1 MDETPTEPQPSR
13 RRRRRSGRPGGQPQ
27 NPESAAPESP
37 SDAAAGGAP
46 ETVPPEAAAVEDET
60 AADADDY
67 ADSSAFRRFSGMLGI
82 ASLIVLAGA
91 LVMFSVQGALTR
103 NVVVLLIVAALLG
116 GLYVIPRWGDL
127 VDWLRTRPARQGG
140 NVTLASVAFIGLLAV
155 GNWFVNRHSPQWDL
169 TASQMYTLSDQS
181 AKVLNGLQQ
190 DVKITAFFP
199 SQQEDAYVRGTKD
212 LLRQYDRRSDRVTV
226 EFVDPDVNP
235 GVARQFDISSYPVT
249 IFQIGDRKEQT
260 TGLTEQDFTSALLKL
275 TRTDKKKVYFVQG
288 HQERDPDNPQQPG
301 YNAAAEALKAENYQV
316 EDLTLLATQKVPDDA
331 SVVVVAGPRAPLLD
345 PEKQALQD
353 YLDRGGK
360 VFFLVDPR
368 QDTGLSD
375 LLSSW
380 YVQLDDDLVIDPG
393 RNYLGDAL
401 SILPSP
407 QSGHRITT
415 SLPDLILPGTRSVTV
430 KPGAGSAFAIVP
442 LLRTTDRSWAEK
454 NFTAAARQDADDTP
468 GPLSVAVAVNK
479 TDPTQA
485 ITPGMPPAPTPPAGA
500 AQTPKGRIVVV
511 GNSEFAANTYFG
523 QVLGNRDFF
532 VNSVNW
538 LAEDE
543 DLISIRAT
551 PAVAPPILLS
561 NQAQVLVF
569 YTSVV
574 FVPLA
579 VLLLGGVI
587 WWQRR

>member
-1 MDETPTEPQPSR
+1 MDETPAEPQPSR
-13 RRRRRSGRPGGQPQ
+13 RRRRRSGRPGGPPQ
-27 NPESAAPESP
+27 NPEN
-37 SDAAAGGAP
+37 AAAEPQPEEAGIEEP
-46 ETVPPEAAAVEDET
+46 ETAPPAAAALEGPEADDAEDAE
-60 AADADDY
+60 A
-67 ADSSAFRRFSGMLGI
+67 SSFHRFSGMLGL
-82 ASLIVLAGA
+82 AALVVLAGA
-91 LVMFSVQGALTR
+91 LVVFSVQGTLTR

-116 GLYVIPRWGDL
+116 TLYVIPRWGDL
-127 VDWLRTRPARQGG
+127 LDWFRSRQARQGG

-169 TASQMYTLSDQS
+169 TANRIYTLSDQS

-212 LLRQYDRRSDRVTV
+212 LLRQYDRRSDKVTV

-249 IFQIGDRKEQT
+249 IFQAGDRKEQT
-260 TGLTEQDFTSALLKL
+260 TGLTEQDFTSSILKL
-275 TRTDKKKVYFVQG
+275 TRADKKKIYFVQG
-288 HQERDPDNPQQPG
+288 HQERDPENPQQPG

-316 EDLTLLATQKVPDDA
+316 EDLSLLATQKVPDDA
-331 SVVVVAGPRAPLLD
+331 NVVVVAGPRAPFLD
-345 PEKQALQD
+345 PEKQALKD

-360 VFFLVDPR
+360 VFFLIDPR

-375 LLSSW
+375 LLGGW
-380 YVQLDDDLVIDPG
+380 YVQVDDDLVIDPG
-393 RNYLGDAL
+393 RNYMGDAL
-401 SILPSP
+401 SILPMP

-430 KPGAGSAFAIVP
+430 KPGAGSQFAIVP
-442 LLRTTDRSWAEK
+442 LLRTTDRAWAEK
-454 NFTAAARQDADDTP
+454 NFTAAARQDPDDAP

-479 TDPTQA
+479 TDPTQSIA
-485 ITPGMPPAPTPPAGA
+485 PGAAPTPTPAAGA

>member
-13 RRRRRSGRPGGQPQ
+13 RRRRRTGRPGGPSQ
-27 NPESAAPESP
+27 NPEGAAPDSPSGEAADAAPET
-37 SDAAAGGAP
+37 A
-46 ETVPPEAAAVEDET
+46 PPEAAAVEYET
-60 AADADDY
+60 ESDADY
-67 ADSSAFRRFSGMLGI
+67 ADSSAFHRFSGVLGI
-82 ASLIVLAGA
+82 ASLVVLAGA
-91 LVMFSVQGALTR
+91 LVLFSVQGSLTR
-103 NVVVLLIVAALLG
+103 NAVVLLIVAALLG
-116 GLYVIPRWGDL
+116 ALYVIPRWGDL
-127 VDWLRTRPARQGG
+127 VDWLRSRQARQGG

-155 GNWFVNRHSPQWDL
+155 GNWAVNRHSPQWDL

-181 AKVLNGLQQ
+181 VKVLNGLQQ
-190 DVKITAFFP
+190 DVKVTAFFP
-199 SQQEDAYVRGTKD
+199 SQQEDSFVRGTKD

-249 IFQIGDRKEQT
+249 IFQTGDRKEQT

-288 HQERDPDNPQQPG
+288 HQERDPNNPQQPG
-301 YNAAAEALKAENYQV
+301 YNAAAEALKAESYQV
-316 EDLTLLATQKVPDDA
+316 EDLSLLATQKVPDDA
-331 SVVVVAGPRAPLLD
+331 SVVVVAGPRAPFLD
-345 PEKQALQD
+345 PEKQALKD

-375 LLSSW
+375 LLSGW
-380 YVQLDDDLVIDPG
+380 YVGLDDDLVIDPG

-430 KPGAGSAFAIVP
+430 KPGAGSGFAIVP
-442 LLRTTDRSWAEK
+442 LLRTTDRAWAEK

-485 ITPGMPPAPTPPAGA
+485 ITPGAPPAPAPLPGA

-561 NQAQVLVF
+561 NQAQVLVV

>member
-13 RRRRRSGRPGGQPQ
+13 RRRRRSGRPGGPPQ
-27 NPESAAPESP
+27 NPDSAAAAQPPEETASEE
-37 SDAAAGGAP
+37 P
-46 ETVPPEAAAVEDET
+46 ETAPPAEAAYDGSEADDAEY
-60 AADADDY
+60 ADA
-67 ADSSAFRRFSGMLGI
+67 SSFHRFSGMLGL
-82 ASLIVLAGA
+82 AALVVLAGA
-91 LVMFSVQGALTR
+91 LVMFSVQGTLTR

-116 GLYVIPRWGDL
+116 TLYVIPRWGEL
-127 VDWLRTRPARQGG
+127 LDWFRSRQARQGG

-169 TASQMYTLSDQS
+169 TANRIYTLSDQS

-212 LLRQYDRRSDRVTV
+212 LLRQYDRRSDKVTV

-249 IFQIGDRKEQT
+249 IFQAGDRKEQT
-260 TGLTEQDFTSALLKL
+260 TGLTEQDFTSSILKL
-275 TRTDKKKVYFVQG
+275 TRADKKKIYFVQG

-316 EDLTLLATQKVPDDA
+316 EDLSLLATQKVPDDA
-331 SVVVVAGPRAPLLD
+331 NVVVVAGPRAPFLD
-345 PEKQALQD
+345 PEKQALTE

-360 VFFLVDPR
+360 VFFLIDPR

-375 LLSSW
+375 LLGSW
-380 YVQLDDDLVIDPG
+380 YVQVDDDLVIDPG
-393 RNYLGDAL
+393 RNYMGDAL
-401 SILPSP
+401 SILPVP

-430 KPGAGSAFAIVP
+430 KPGAGSQFAIVP
-442 LLRTTDRSWAEK
+442 LLRTTERAWAEK
-454 NFTAAARQDADDTP
+454 NFGAAARQDPDDAA

-479 TDPTQA
+479 TDPTQS
-485 ITPGMPPAPTPPAGA
+485 ITPGAPPPPTPAAGA
-500 AQTPKGRIVVV
+500 AQTPRGRIVVV